1 MDRIY
6 DMICICNWEMILL
19 NKTTI
24 CMPTWLTAVRQRNM
38 YLQRVEHLMVRPS
51 GRPSQFAQGYTGVE
65 QIVSG
70 PSWGRP
76 AAIYVNIRDFRARP
90 EEGIRRGA
98 ESLGAMR
105 GQDLRPQAARPP

>member
-70 PSWGRP
+70 PSWGGPRRYTS
-76 AAIYVNIRDFRARP
+76 IYVISARD
-90 EEGIRRGA
+90 RRKEYDAG
-98 ESLGAMR
+98 LN
-105 GQDLRPQAARPP
+105 P